1 MVLDAKDAPELTLD
15 AQSQAGFVA
24 WFNRLSQVRAHS
36 IMLAAATA

>member
-24 WFNRLSQVRAHS
+24 WFNRLPQVRANNVKQ
-36 IMLAAATA
+36 ATATA